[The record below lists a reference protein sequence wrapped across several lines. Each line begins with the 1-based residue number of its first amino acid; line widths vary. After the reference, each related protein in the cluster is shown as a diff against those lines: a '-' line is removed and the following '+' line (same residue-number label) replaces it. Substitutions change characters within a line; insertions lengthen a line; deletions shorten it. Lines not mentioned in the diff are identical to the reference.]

1 VSHRGS
7 RLAGGFFVDRR
18 GRPAYHRRC
27 EFRNRFPRR
36 EWPEFRTGY
45 THNTTEPKQKLDLVW
60 RNVEWF
66 DEYLGAG
73 KPSAEIDT
81 K

>member
-1 VSHRGS
+1 MKKV
-7 RLAGGFFVDRR
+7 V
-18 GRPAYHRRC
+18 Y
-27 EFRNRFPRR
+27 PRM
-36 EWPEFRTGY
+36 P
-45 THNTTEPKQKLDLVW
+45 HNTTEPKQKLGLMW

-81 K
+81 Q